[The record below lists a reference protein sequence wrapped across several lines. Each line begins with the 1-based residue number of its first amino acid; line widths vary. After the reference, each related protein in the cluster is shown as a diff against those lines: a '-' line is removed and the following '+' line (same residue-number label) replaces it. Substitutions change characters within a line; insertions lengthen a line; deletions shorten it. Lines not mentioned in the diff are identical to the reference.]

1 VKESRDHPIHKHKS
15 DRRQFHD
22 VPYLSRYGADIDVPK
37 YKMPSQGID
46 GKAAYQILHDE
57 LDLDGSENL
66 NLASFVGT
74 FATDEAKRLCEEN
87 L

>member
-1 VKESRDHPIHKHKS
+1 M
-15 DRRQFHD
+15 
-22 VPYLSRYGADIDVPK
+22 DVPK